1 MKILI
6 RDAVEND
13 MTLVHK
19 LIVELAVY
27 EKEPNA
33 VEIGVKELKEMGFS
47 KKISLFKCFAAEV
60 DKTIVG
66 AAIIYNRF

>member
-1 MKILI
+1 MYFSMWEKSYFKVMKIII

-13 MTLVHK
+13 MTFVHK

-47 KKISLFKCFAAEV
+47 KTIPLFWAL
-60 DKTIVG
+60 KT
-66 AAIIYNRF
+66 

>member
-13 MTLVHK
+13 MSFVHK

-33 VEIGVKELKEMGFS
+33 VEINVQEL
-47 KKISLFKCFAAEV
+47 
-60 DKTIVG
+60 
-66 AAIIYNRF
+66 